1 MFKFLLSRLVQV
13 PITLLGL
20 VTIIFIILRIM
31 PGDPVNAYLRDMAT
45 PEAVAE
51 MRVHFGLDKPLYAQ
65 FAQTLVGLF
74 SGDLGRSFVSG
85 RPVTEE
91 LLAVLPHTLAL
102 AAAAL
107 LMSSVLGIIAG
118 IVAALRINRL
128 TDYLVMTFSTLGVS
142 IPVFWLGLILILGFA
157 YKLDLFPVAGVTA
170 QPSLIGQLHAL
181 VLPATSLGLLFMAV
195 VARMTRAS
203 MAEVLELDFIRAVR
217 AKGAS
222 EGLIIIKHALR
233 NAMIPIVTVIAINS
247 GLLIAG
253 AVLTETVFARPGVG
267 KLLVEAVMSA
277 DFPLVQSIVL
287 FIGLVY
293 ILANLIVD
301 ILYAYLDPRIK
312 IWR

>member
-1 MFKFLLSRLVQV
+1 MLKFLLSRVLQV
-13 PITLLGL
+13 PVTLLGL
-20 VTIIFIILRIM
+20 LAIVFIILRIM
-31 PGDPVNAYLRDMAT
+31 PGDPASAYLRDMAT
-45 PEAVAE
+45 PEAIAE
-51 MRVHFGLDKPLYAQ
+51 MRINFGLDKPLYVQ
-65 FAQTLVGLF
+65 YIQTVAGLF
-74 SGDLGRSFVSG
+74 SGDLGRSFVTG

-91 LLAVLPHTLAL
+91 IMAVLPHTLAL
-102 AAAAL
+102 AVAAL
-107 LMSSVLGIIAG
+107 LASSVLGIIAG

-142 IPVFWLGLILILGFA
+142 IPVFWLALMLILSFA
-157 YKLDLFPVAGVTA
+157 YKLDLFPVAGVAA
-170 QPSLIGQLHAL
+170 QPSLVGQLHAL
-181 VLPATSLGLLFMAV
+181 VLPAASLGLLFMAV

-203 MAEVLELDFIRAVR
+203 MAEVLNSDFIRTVR

-222 EGLIIIKHALR
+222 ERLIIIKHALR
-233 NAMIPIVTVIAINS
+233 NAMIPIITVIAINS

-277 DFPLVQSIVL
+277 DYPLVQSIVL

-293 ILANLIVD
+293 IIANLTVD

-312 IWR
+312 IG

>member
-1 MFKFLLSRLVQV
+1 VS
-13 PITLLGL
+13 
-20 VTIIFIILRIM
+20 
-31 PGDPVNAYLRDMAT
+31 AYLRDMAT
-45 PEAVAE
+45 PEAIAE
-51 MRVHFGLDKPLYAQ
+51 MRINFGLDKPLYVQ
-65 FAQTLVGLF
+65 YVQTVAGLF

-91 LLAVLPHTLAL
+91 IMAVLPHTLAL
-102 AAAAL
+102 AVAAL
-107 LMSSVLGIIAG
+107 LASSVLGIIAG

-142 IPVFWLGLILILGFA
+142 IPVFWLALMLILSFA
-157 YKLDLFPVAGVTA
+157 YKLDLFPVAGVAA
-170 QPSLIGQLHAL
+170 QPSLVGQLHAL
-181 VLPATSLGLLFMAV
+181 VLPAASLGLLFMAV

-203 MAEVLELDFIRAVR
+203 MAEVLNSDFIRTVR

-222 EGLIIIKHALR
+222 ERLIIIKHALR
-233 NAMIPIVTVIAINS
+233 NAMIPIITVIAINS

-277 DFPLVQSIVL
+277 DYPLVQSIVL

-293 ILANLIVD
+293 IIANLTVD

-312 IWR
+312 IG

>member
-1 MFKFLLSRLVQV
+1 MLKFLLSRVVQV
-13 PITLLGL
+13 PITLVGL
-20 VTIIFIILRIM
+20 LAIVFIILRIM
-31 PGDPVNAYLRDMAT
+31 PGDPVIAYLGDMVT
-45 PEAVAE
+45 PEAVVE
-51 MRVHFGLDKPLYAQ
+51 MKAHFGLDKPLYAQ
-65 FAQTLVGLF
+65 YVETLVGLF

-91 LLAVLPHTLAL
+91 IMAVLPHTLAL
-102 AAAAL
+102 AVAAL
-107 LMSSVLGIIAG
+107 LASSVLGIIAG

-142 IPVFWLGLILILGFA
+142 IPVFWLALMLILGFA
-157 YKLDLFPVAGVTA
+157 YKLDLFPVAGVAA
-170 QPSLIGQLHAL
+170 QPSLVGQLHAL
-181 VLPATSLGLLFMAV
+181 VLPAASLGLLFMAI

-203 MAEVLELDFIRAVR
+203 MAEVLNSDFIRTVR

-222 EGLIIIKHALR
+222 ERLIIIKHALR
-233 NAMIPIVTVIAINS
+233 NAMIPIITVIAINS

-277 DFPLVQSIVL
+277 DYPLVQSIVL

-293 ILANLIVD
+293 IVANLTVD

-312 IWR
+312 IG

>member
-1 MFKFLLSRLVQV
+1 MS
-13 PITLLGL
+13 
-20 VTIIFIILRIM
+20 
-31 PGDPVNAYLRDMAT
+31 AYLRDMAT
-45 PEAVAE
+45 PEAIAE
-51 MRVHFGLDKPLYAQ
+51 MRINFGLDKPLYVQ
-65 FAQTLVGLF
+65 YVQTVAGLF

-91 LLAVLPHTLAL
+91 IMAVLPHTLAL
-102 AAAAL
+102 AVAAL
-107 LMSSVLGIIAG
+107 LASSVLGIIAG

-142 IPVFWLGLILILGFA
+142 IPVFWLALMLILSFA
-157 YKLDLFPVAGVTA
+157 YKLDLFPVAGVAA
-170 QPSLIGQLHAL
+170 QPSLVGQLHAL
-181 VLPATSLGLLFMAV
+181 VLPAASLGLLFMAV

-203 MAEVLELDFIRAVR
+203 MAEVLNSDFIRTVR

-222 EGLIIIKHALR
+222 ERLIIIKHALR
-233 NAMIPIVTVIAINS
+233 NAMIPIITVIAINS

-277 DFPLVQSIVL
+277 DYPLVQSIVL

-293 ILANLIVD
+293 IIANLTVD

-312 IWR
+312 IG

>member
-1 MFKFLLSRLVQV
+1 MLKFLLSRLVQV

-20 VTIIFIILRIM
+20 VTIVFIILRIM
-31 PGDPVNAYLRDMAT
+31 PGDPVTVYLRDMAT

-51 MRVHFGLDKPLYAQ
+51 MKIHFGLDKPLHVQ

-91 LLAVLPHTLAL
+91 IMAVLPHTLAL
-102 AAAAL
+102 AVAAL
-107 LMSSVLGIIAG
+107 LMSSVLGMIAG
-118 IVAALRINRL
+118 IIAALRINRF
-128 TDYLVMTFSTLGVS
+128 TDYLVMTLSTLGVS
-142 IPVFWLGLILILGFA
+142 MPVFWLGLILIMLFA
-157 YKLDLFPVAGVTA
+157 YKLGLFPVAGVTA
-170 QPSLIGQLHAL
+170 HPSLFAQLHAL

-203 MAEVLELDFIRAVR
+203 MAEVLELDFITVVR

-222 EGLIIIKHALR
+222 ERLIIIKHALR
-233 NAMIPIVTVIAINS
+233 NAMIPIITVIAINS

-253 AVLTETVFARPGVG
+253 AVLTETVFARPGIG

-293 ILANLIVD
+293 VVANLSVD